1 MAVVLRG
8 ENTKKSGYDG
18 SFHLLAIDVDGY
30 PAGAALCHKP
40 VVCGKDA
47 SNIRHWLGR

>member
-1 MAVVLRG
+1 
-8 ENTKKSGYDG
+8 
-18 SFHLLAIDVDGY
+18 LLSLAFDFFFITLDGY

-47 SNIRHWLGR
+47 SNIRHG